1 MALTGE
7 MENVPKTCVYGL
19 RLTLCVSLALSAQMG
34 SAQDASAP
42 AATSSNDL
50 GDIIVTARRVEER
63 LQDVPVSIQVFNQQ
77 QLTDHNVTNANELAE
92 YTPSLSTNPNFGT
105 DETTFAIRGFNQDE
119 GSPPSVGVYFADVVS
134 PRGNGNGIPIG
145 DGANHGDFFDLA
157 NVQVLKGP
165 QGTLFGLNTT
175 GGAVLFVPQKPTGE
189 FGGYAELSYGN
200 YSMHREQAALNLP
213 LSDTVRFRL
222 AVDQMDRGG
231 YLNNDSGIGP
241 ARLENTNYTA
251 ARASLV
257 IDLTPNLENYTIA
270 SFARSDDNGGVQKVI
285 ACDPTSTFGAAFAC
299 PQLQRELA
307 KGQGFYTVQQDLG
320 APETLTYNYQLINT
334 TTWHATD
341 AFNIKNIA
349 SYSQLMER
357 VNNPLF
363 GTDWPIGG
371 GLPPVVFSTI
381 QSAPGDWS
389 SSEFT
394 FTDELQ
400 VNGTVLNDRLTY
412 QGGLYVEG
420 SDPISAGGN
429 QSPVFASC
437 FNASNLATCSDPVG
451 IGFTQAVGA
460 PVHVGSVNYTVG
472 EDWYRDFGIYEQST
486 YTITDQLKATAGARF
501 TYDQTKN
508 ESTRI
513 TNQFP
518 VTPPFTQGVTSFCT
532 DVASEPTCAQT
543 TSETSHAPTWML
555 DLEYKP
561 LEEVLVYGKYSR
573 GYRAGGVFANSPA
586 NYRTFQPEKLDS
598 FEAGFKTT
606 LNGPV
611 RGTFNVTGFYNNFR
625 NQQLQAS
632 FDAAPG
638 AAVSPTTGIINAGKS
653 KIWGAEI
660 EATLTPVTGLT
671 FAADYTYLRTE
682 ITAIAPVVS
691 TDPNYIVGAN
701 IPVGSPLELSPKNKA
716 VVSINYT
723 LPLPASIG
731 KISAGVTGTHTDQQL
746 ANYVYVGAPINI
758 SEEGGNYSF
767 LKATNLLDAN
777 ASWNSI
783 MGSTIDLS
791 FFGTNLTNL
800 HYFSYIPGLGTSA
813 VGFETAVLGEPRMF
827 GVRARYRFG
836 GG

>member
-1 MALTGE
+1 VGLALTAG
-7 MENVPKTCVYGL
+7 V
-19 RLTLCVSLALSAQMG
+19 G
-34 SAQDASAP
+34 SAQTTAPSAAGP
-42 AATSSNDL
+42 SNDL

-63 LQDVPVSIQVFNQQ
+63 LQDVPISIQVLNQQ
-77 QLTDHNVTNANELAE
+77 QLTERNITNASELSE
-92 YTPSLSTNPNFGT
+92 YTPSLSTNTNFGN

-119 GSPPSVGVYFADVVS
+119 GSPPSVGVYFADVVA

-175 GGAVLFVPQKPTGE
+175 GGAVLFVPQKPTSE

-200 YSMHREQAALNLP
+200 YGMHREQAALNLP
-213 LSDTVRFRL
+213 ISDTIRFRL
-222 AVDQMDRGG
+222 AVDSMRRDG

-241 ARLENTNYTA
+241 ARLEDTNYTA

-257 IDLTPNLENYTIA
+257 IDITPNLENYTIA
-270 SFARSDDNGGVQKVI
+270 SFTRSDDTGGVQKLI
-285 ACDPTSTFGAAFAC
+285 ACDPAVVPFGAELAC
-299 PQLQRELA
+299 PQLAREKA
-307 KGQGFYTVQQDLG
+307 KGEQFFTVQQDLG
-320 APETLTYNYQLINT
+320 APETLSYNYQLINT
-334 TTWHATD
+334 TTWHASD
-341 AFNIKNIA
+341 SFNLKNIA
-349 SYSQLMER
+349 SYSQAMQR
-357 VNNPLF
+357 VNNALF
-363 GTDWPIGG
+363 GTDFPVGG
-371 GLPPVVFSTI
+371 GLPPIVFSTI
-381 QSAPGDWS
+381 QSAPGDWTS
-389 SSEFT
+389 AEFT

-400 VNGTVLNDRLTY
+400 ANGTVLDNRLTY

-437 FNASNLATCSDPVG
+437 FNVQALTCSDPLG
-451 IGFTQAVGA
+451 IGFTQAIGF
-460 PVHVGSVNYTVG
+460 PIHVASANYTVG
-472 EDWYRDFGIYEQST
+472 ESWYRDFGVYEQST

-508 ESTRI
+508 TSTRI

-518 VTPPFTQGVTSFCT
+518 VTPPYTQGVTTFCT
-532 DVASEPTCAQT
+532 DATSDPTCVQT
-543 TSETSHAPTWML
+543 TSETSHAPTWMA

-561 LEEVLVYGKYSR
+561 LDDLLLYGKYSR
-573 GYRAGGVFANSPA
+573 GYRAGGVFANSPE

-598 FEAGFKTT
+598 FEAGFKTSYS
-606 LNGPV
+606 GPV
-611 RGTFNVTGFYNNFR
+611 RATFDATVFYNNFR

-653 KIWGAEI
+653 KIYGAEL
-660 EATLTPVTGLT
+660 EATISPFTGLVI
-671 FAADYTYLRTE
+671 AADYTYLRTE
-682 ITAIAPVVS
+682 ITAIASVVS
-691 TDPNYIVGAN
+691 TDPNYIVGAE

-716 VVSINYT
+716 VVSVNYT
-723 LPLPASIG
+723 LPLPQSIG
-731 KISAGVTGTHTDQQL
+731 KISAGVTGTHTDKQL
-746 ANYVYVGAPINI
+746 ANYLYTNPVNI
-758 SEEGGNYSF
+758 AGEGGDYGT
-767 LKATNLLDAN
+767 LAARNLLDAN

-800 HYFSYIPGLGTSA
+800 HYYAYIPGLGSSA
-813 VGFETAVLGEPRMF
+813 LGFETAVLGEPRMF